1 MEIEDLKPRTLV
13 GIYSLTRVFVDYGL
27 QLFDSY
33 QSKSGSSFSEGE
45 MCGYLGILC
54 FLCGKKD
61 GIQKVKQM
69 V

>member
-1 MEIEDLKPRTLV
+1 MEIENFKPRTLV

-45 MCGYLGILC
+45 MCGYLGTLC